1 MVLRRAMLQRFLV
14 VLVALVAG
22 LASAQ
27 LDTTLRDR
35 LQEDAARYE
44 QLVEAREAELAQLQ
58 EALRTTRRQ
67 IDSQLAE
74 RDRLSRRVAEIAAE
88 RRALEA
94 RQAELRS
101 EIAGTEARI
110 AETQAQLAALEGRVR
125 ELLVDVHRRQA
136 QPTPGALGASDS
148 VHEFLVRQRFLTLLA
163 EQDVRVIDGVNASLT
178 DLANLQNRLEVQ
190 EADLAANVRELND
203 REAALAEARAGLEDV
218 IAQLNETQAGQQAQR
233 EALLEAQAALESQ
246 LASIESRLADEIARL
261 EEEERRLR
269 EAAEQSAGTAEGE
282 RLEQEAESVRE
293 RRLALS
299 SPSEP
304 NAAGYVAPL
313 ENASIVTTFG
323 EDNNSFVALR
333 ASRPQAPVFAMQ
345 DGVITAVQSIGSN
358 DGWMVAVRH
367 SDALTTVYTNLQ
379 QPPRTVGERVARGDF
394 VGSLGGG
401 SIPPP
406 DVLRLYARDTSRT
419 RAVFVDPATL
429 LGF

>member
-1 MVLRRAMLQRFLV
+1 VLAGVTATLLAG
-14 VLVALVAG
+14 VAV
-22 LASAQ
+22 AQ

-44 QLVEAREAELAQLQ
+44 RLVEAREAELQQLQ

-67 IDSQLAE
+67 IDAQLAE

-88 RRALEA
+88 RRALQA
-94 RQAELRS
+94 RQTELRS
-101 EIAGTEARI
+101 DIADTEARI
-110 AETQAQLAALEGRVR
+110 AAKQAELASLEARVQQ
-125 ELLVDVHRRQA
+125 LLVDVHRRQA
-136 QPTPGALGASDS
+136 QPTPGALGASS
-148 VHEFLVRQRFLTLLA
+148 SIHEFLVRQRFLTLLA
-163 EQDVRVIDGVNASLT
+163 EQDVRVIDAVNATLS
-178 DLANLQNRLEVQ
+178 DLQGLQTRLEVQ

-203 REAALAEARAGLEDV
+203 REAALGEARAGLDAV
-218 IAQLNETQAGQQAQR
+218 IAQLGETQAGQQAQR

-246 LASIESRLADEIARL
+246 LASIETRLEDEIARL
-261 EEEERRLR
+261 EAEERRLR
-269 EAAEQSAGTAEGE
+269 EAAEQSAGTAEGD
-282 RLEQEAESVRE
+282 RLEEEADSVRE

-304 NAAGYVAPL
+304 NAAGFVAPL
-313 ENASIVTTFG
+313 ENAAIVTTFG

-333 ASRPQAPVFAMQ
+333 ASRAQAPVFAMQ

-367 SDALTTVYTNLQ
+367 SDDLTTVYTNLQ

-401 SIPPP
+401 TIPPP